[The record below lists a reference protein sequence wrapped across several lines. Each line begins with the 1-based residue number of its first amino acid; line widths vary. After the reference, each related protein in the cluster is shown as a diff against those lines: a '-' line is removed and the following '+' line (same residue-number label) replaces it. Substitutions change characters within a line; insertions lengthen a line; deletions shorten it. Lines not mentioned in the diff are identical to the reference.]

1 MAESAPPPQNPEAE
15 AMLLASLMAA
25 DTYVAETMSIVD
37 VADFYREGHRAVF
50 LARAGLLTYCEAV
63 LEGRE
68 RGSRT
73 IIGPQLAAAFS
84 D

>member
-1 MAESAPPPQNPEAE
+1 MDAFISHASKDATLAARIEE
-15 AMLLASLMAA
+15 LLEEDGLKVWDPS
-25 DTYVAETMSIVD
+25 
-37 VADFYREGHRAVF
+37 RVF
-50 LARAGLLTYCEAV
+50 VARAGLLTYCEAV

-68 RGSRT
+68 NGSRG